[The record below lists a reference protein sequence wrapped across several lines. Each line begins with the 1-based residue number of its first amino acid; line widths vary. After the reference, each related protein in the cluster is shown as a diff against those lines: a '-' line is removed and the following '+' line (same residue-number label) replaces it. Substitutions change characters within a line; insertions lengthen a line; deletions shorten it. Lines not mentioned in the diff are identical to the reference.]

1 MMSRSQVLAAI
12 AVGDLI
18 YGLRPDGRPE
28 LLLVH
33 GADLTSLLARNVANQ
48 AEYRFGR
55 DGDGRRIEDGRA
67 CTIVSTAALPPEQ
80 YQVAIG
86 LDRRM
91 GSNPEYP
98 DSRLTE
104 DEIQLIL
111 THAGFYE
118 KRLLPGAEALVKR
131 AQKLRGVENLL
142 MLDWDPAH
150 AKVFPP
156 YPDQYSDRIP
166 ALVDLLE
173 RSPPQAELADFLSG
187 MAAQQGRSGM
197 VQGRTDAAAA
207 GLLRLRETWA

>member
-1 MMSRSQVLAAI
+1 MMSRAQALAAI

-18 YGLRPDGRPE
+18 YGLRPDGRPD

-33 GADLTSLLARNVANQ
+33 GAGMTSLLARNVANQ

-98 DSRLTE
+98 DTRLTE

-111 THAGFYE
+111 THGRFFE

-150 AKVFPP
+150 AKAFPP
-156 YPDQYSDRIP
+156 YPDQYSESIP

-173 RSPPQAELADFLSG
+173 GTPSKAELARFLTG
-187 MAAQQGRSGM
+187 MAAEQERSAM
-197 VQGRTDAAAA
+197 VQGRTDSAAA
-207 GLLRLRETWA
+207 GLLRLRQIWT